1 MDSTNR
7 KKVHKMSA
15 PTLNKINA
23 DLAKYQVKMVRGN
36 GYFYFAGLT
45 DVGQHLA
52 DHIDSVF
59 TEQLRSMS
67 LEEWIRYCAEYIT
80 DYNEGIA

>member
-1 MDSTNR
+1 
-7 KKVHKMSA
+7 MSA

-23 DLAKYQVKMVRGN
+23 DLAKYGVEMVRGN
-36 GYFYFAGLT
+36 GYFYFVGLT
-45 DVGQHLA
+45 DAGQHLS

-67 LEEWIRYCAEYIT
+67 LEEWIRYCSEYIT
-80 DYNEGIA
+80 EYNEGIA